1 MFAVVSPTVK
11 SFVIFSNYCALTYI
25 VPKQRCIIKKFRK
38 YLFRKE
44 VRALKEED
52 ALEKALSQIT
62 SIGILRRQINIKEI
76 KVITP
81 EECQDYL
88 IKELSK

>member
-1 MFAVVSPTVK
+1 MSEIK
-11 SFVIFSNYCALTYI
+11 IF
-25 VPKQRCIIKKFRK
+25 QIIGTFYKKHKK

-44 VRALKEED
+44 VRALKEKD

-62 SIGILRRQINIKEI
+62 SIGILRRQIKIVEI
-76 KVITP
+76 KVITL

-88 IKELSK
+88 IRELSQ

>member
-1 MFAVVSPTVK
+1 MSEIKIYRIVG
-11 SFVIFSNYCALTYI
+11 TYL
-25 VPKQRCIIKKFRK
+25 KKHKK

-62 SIGILRRQINIKEI
+62 SIGILRRQITIQEIKEI
-76 KVITP
+76 AL
-81 EECQDYL
+81 EEAQDYL
-88 IKELSK
+88 IRELSQLD